1 MSRDKCYIK
10 SILED
15 IPLVGSPK
23 ERREAYNWIVEIMTA
38 LKKEGRIHYFNVID
52 CSEKKSFFED
62 CEGFVI
68 EWAECSRY
76 LGMYNPMTDSIV
88 HKLFLIR
95 RGVVVDNIKDAVSN
109 KSIDRNERKG
119 VLF

>member
-10 SILED
+10 SILENT
-15 IPLVGSPK
+15 PLGSF
-23 ERREAYNWIVEIMTA
+23 EHHEAYDWIVGIMTA
-38 LKKEGRIHYFNVID
+38 LKEEGRIHYFNVID
-52 CSEKKSFFED
+52 CSEKTPFFED
-62 CEGFVI
+62 YRGFII

-88 HKLFLIR
+88 HKLFLVR
-95 RGVVVDNIKDAVSN
+95 QGVVVDNIKDAVSN